1 MKLTVINGSPR
12 GRKSNSKRLVE
23 WITSDLPDTINVYT
37 VYASDINKHD
47 EYIEEIADSDYFLFV
62 FPLYTDA
69 MPGLAK
75 AFMEKMYDMRDAFLG
90 KPISF
95 IIHSGFP
102 ESSQSITVERYTKLF
117 TKLMGMR
124 YISSVRMGNSEA
136 LQVAPDQFFGDKVE
150 AFKKLSDNIINIE
163 PFDEDNVRT
172 IQKMREMNK
181 FVKFLIKHTNIN
193 NFYWNRTLKKNGAYK
208 NRFARPYLQ
217 EE

>member
-23 WITSDLPDTINVYT
+23 WITSNLPDTVTVNP

-47 EYIEEIADSDYFLFV
+47 EYIKEIIDSDYYLFV

-75 AFMEKMYDMRDAFLG
+75 AFMEKMYDRREAFLD

-102 ESSQSITVERYTKLF
+102 ESSQSITVEKYTRLFAKLV
-117 TKLMGMR
+117 GMK

-136 LQVAPDQFFGDKVE
+136 LQVAPDQFFGDKVD
-150 AFKKLSDNIINIE
+150 AFKKLAANIINIE
-163 PFDEDNVRT
+163 PFDENSIRT

-181 FVKFLIKHTNIN
+181 LVKFLIKHTNIN
-193 NFYWNRTLKKNGAYK
+193 NFYWNRTLKKNGVYR
-208 NRFARPYLQ
+208 NRFDRPYLK